1 MRPVALVFG
10 SLLAPACVAP
20 GLATI
25 DWDEA
30 STSTTDTG
38 SASSSSTTTAVM
50 TTTMDVDPGSSS
62 TGTASGEASSSTS
75 TTGTSGEVET
85 TGTSTGSTSLC
96 GDGALDDGEECDDGD
111 LEDEDACNSSCK
123 RERVVFVLSEK
134 FQPDDIGGLGF
145 ADGICRQLA
154 EKAGLPGFATY
165 TAWLSD
171 STTAARERVFHGEGR
186 YVRPDGVTVAESF
199 AALLAGPLLAPIE
212 IDENGA
218 LVGGAGAWTGT
229 RPDGTAVP
237 GSTFCADWTSA
248 AFDDFSG
255 VLGLPGATDANWTYD
270 AVVNPT
276 SCVVASH
283 FYCFEGE

>member
-1 MRPVALVFG
+1 MP
-10 SLLAPACVAP
+10 
-20 GLATI
+20 
-25 DWDEA
+25 
-30 STSTTDTG
+30 
-38 SASSSSTTTAVM
+38 
-50 TTTMDVDPGSSS
+50 
-62 TGTASGEASSSTS
+62 
-75 TTGTSGEVET
+75 
-85 TGTSTGSTSLC
+85 LC

-111 LEDEDACNSSCK
+111 LEDDDACNSSCK

-218 LVGGAGAWTGT
+218 LTMDSGVWTGT
-229 RPDGTAVP
+229 RADGTAVP
-237 GSTFCADWTSA
+237 GTTFCADWTA
-248 AFDDFSG
+248 AIPSDISG
-255 VLGLPGATDANWTYD
+255 YFGDSSETDSTWTYRTV
-270 AVVNPT
+270 ANPT
-276 SCVVASH
+276 TCIATLP
-283 FYCFEGE
+283 FYCFEGQ